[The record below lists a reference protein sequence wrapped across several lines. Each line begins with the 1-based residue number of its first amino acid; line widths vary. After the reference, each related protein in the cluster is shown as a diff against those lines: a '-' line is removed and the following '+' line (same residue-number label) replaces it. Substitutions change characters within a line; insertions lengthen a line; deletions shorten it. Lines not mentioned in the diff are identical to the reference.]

1 MGAEYSGRELIA
13 DLSSFAVD
21 ELLPSFLL
29 RLLQA
34 LSFFFHVRDTLC
46 GKRHGVRRHIVAVN
60 GALQLEYEFTIYDLV
75 GAKFPGQNRYII
87 FVSAIIVGARRQH
100 LRSESRDFRLP
111 LVEIVQEPADDT

>member
-1 MGAEYSGRELIA
+1 MGAEYSGRGRRIA

-21 ELLPSFLL
+21 ELLPSFPL

-46 GKRHGVRRHIVAVN
+46 GKRHGVGRHIVAVN

-75 GAKFPGQNRYII
+75 GAKFPGQNPYII
-87 FVSAIIVGARRQH
+87 FVSPIILGAPRQH
-100 LRSESRDFRLP
+100 LRRDTPAFPLP
-111 LVEIVQEPADDT
+111 P